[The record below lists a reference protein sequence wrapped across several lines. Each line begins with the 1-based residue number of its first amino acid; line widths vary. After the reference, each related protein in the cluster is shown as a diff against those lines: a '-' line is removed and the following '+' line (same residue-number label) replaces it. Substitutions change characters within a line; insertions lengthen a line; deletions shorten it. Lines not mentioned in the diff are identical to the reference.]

1 MNKEQLITA
10 VAGTLNLSKEFTGK
24 VVTTVLDTIIA
35 GAKQDGRTIV
45 NGRVFRRVDRASR
58 KGRNI
63 HSGEVINI
71 PAKTEICFHES
82 V

>member
-10 VAGTLNLSKEFTGK
+10 VAGTLNLSKEFTSR
-24 VVTTVLDTIIA
+24 VITTVLDTIIA
-35 GAKQDGRTIV
+35 GAVQDGRTIV
-45 NGRVFRRVDRASR
+45 NGRVFRKVNRAAR

-71 PAKTEICFHES
+71 PSKTEICFHEA